1 MARREKNA
9 PKTTAGRA
17 SSTKKTNVAVKG
29 QSAAG
34 KSASVRKGSDSPKA
48 APRAQAAAAAPA
60 KRPSRLKR
68 AGNVVART
76 AKKITA
82 KLTPRKRAASG
93 NGDGAQEKTA
103 KQKRVVRRETDVP
116 MEALAA
122 TYTPSQTSLKTSF
135 RSDGADRQRDQELAR
150 GVADQ
155 RWEDE
160 DHYTNKSGDARIGTH
175 GRTYEPGEARAATE
189 K

>member
-1 MARREKNA
+1 MARREK
-9 PKTTAGRA
+9 KTTQTTAGRA
-17 SSTKKTNVAVKG
+17 SRTKKTNVAVKG
-29 QSAAG
+29 QSPAG
-34 KSASVRKGSDSPKA
+34 KSAAVRKGGEAPKP
-48 APRAQAAAAAPA
+48 APRAQASAEAPA
-60 KRPSRLKR
+60 KRPSSIRR
-68 AGNVVART
+68 AGSVVART

-82 KLTPRKRAASG
+82 KLSPRKRATSG
-93 NGDGAQEKTA
+93 TGDGAEEKPA
-103 KQKRVVRRETDVP
+103 KQTRVVRRETDVP
-116 MEALAA
+116 LEALAQ
-122 TYTPSQTSLKTSF
+122 TYTPTQTSLKTSF
-135 RSDGADRQRDQELAR
+135 RSDGADRQRDQDLSR